1 MGVFSRSNLKKS
13 IYYLKRNG
21 LRKTVNAA
29 RERLNRSVEPPYC
42 RSPLSEEER
51 QKQKEHVRSGFSNVC
66 FSIVVPVY
74 HTPEMYLRE
83 MITSVI
89 KQTYPIWELILV
101 DASES
106 VETKRIVDDYS
117 DARIRYRHL
126 SSNGGISENTNQ
138 GIAMA
143 KGDYVGFLDHD
154 DMLEENALYEMALRI
169 RQEKIK
175 GITLQMLYSDEDK
188 CSGSGDTYYDPNYK
202 EKFNLDLI
210 LSNNYI
216 CHFMVIE
223 RKLVQSLGL
232 RKEYDG
238 AQDFDLVL
246 RAIHK
251 ILGEGGEN
259 EIAHISSVLYHWR
272 CHTNSTAENPQSKL
286 YAYDAGRRAVQY
298 FVNRCGWK
306 AKVVETEHL
315 GFYRLEYKE
324 DIFKTRPKLGA
335 LGGPVVQN
343 KKIAGGRLSEDGT
356 VFYDRLPIS
365 YSGYMH
371 RAVLQQEAEALDIRN
386 IEVRKELW
394 DIFEQVVG
402 AAYATLPG
410 TNVFDAAVLPPD
422 ADHRALS
429 VKLGE
434 ALRGQGYKLLYLPER
449 RKVSVSGQERI

>member
-1 MGVFSRSNLKKS
+1 MGMLSRSNLKKS

-21 LRKTVNAA
+21 LRKTVNAV
-29 RERLNRSVEPPYC
+29 RERLDRSGEPPYC
-42 RSPLSEEER
+42 RLPLSEEER
-51 QKQKEHVRSGFSNVC
+51 EKQKDHARSGFSNVC

-74 HTPEMYLRE
+74 HTPETYLRQ

-89 KQTYPIWELILV
+89 EQTYPTWELILA
-101 DASES
+101 DATEG
-106 VETKRIVDDYS
+106 VETKCIVDDYV
-117 DARIRYRHL
+117 DDRIRYCHL
-126 SSNGGISENTNQ
+126 SFNGGISENTNQ
-138 GIAMA
+138 GIALA

-188 CSGSGDTYYDPNYK
+188 CSGSGDIYYDPNYK
-202 EKFNLDLI
+202 ENFNLDLI

-216 CHFMVIE
+216 CHFMVIKRE
-223 RKLVQSLGL
+223 LVQSLGL
-232 RKEYDG
+232 RKEFDG

-246 RAIHK
+246 RTVHK
-251 ILGEGGEN
+251 ILSEGGEN
-259 EIAHISSVLYHWR
+259 GIAHISSVLYHWR
-272 CHTNSTAENPQSKL
+272 CHTDSTAENPRSKL
-286 YAYDAGRRAVQY
+286 YAYDAGRRAVQD

-306 AKVVETEHL
+306 AKVVETEHM

-324 DIFKTRPKLGA
+324 EIFKTRPELGA

-343 KKIAGGRLSEDGT
+343 KKIAGGRLSEDGA
-356 VFYDRLPIS
+356 VFYDGLPIS

-386 IEVRKELW
+386 IEVRTELW
-394 DIFEQVVG
+394 GIFEQAVG

-410 TNVFDAAVLPPD
+410 TNIFDAAVLPPD
-422 ADHRALS
+422 ADYRALS

-434 ALRGQGYKLLYLPER
+434 ALRQQGYKLLYLPER
-449 RKVSVSGQERI
+449 RKISVSEQEKI